1 MTINYRFTAGT
12 LAAVTA
18 LALTTG
24 TAQAKTSSE
33 VSDVEAGLYVTGE
46 ILKGNAVTSS
56 GSSDSDPTDI
66 TKAIGSSLKNDTAN
80 GYPVGRTL
88 QILMGV
94 GIAGVVGIL
103 ALAAHGAQ
111 DLISKVQLP

>member
-1 MTINYRFTAGT
+1 MIINRRFTTSA

-18 LALTTG
+18 LSLTTG
-24 TAQAKTSSE
+24 AAQAKTSSE
-33 VSDVEAGLYVTGE
+33 VSDAEAGWYVTGE
-46 ILKGNAVTSS
+46 LIKGNVVTSS

-94 GIAGVVGIL
+94 GIAGVVGVL

-111 DLISKVQLP
+111 DLISKIQLP